1 MGKHLSQSETEQL
14 RQACELLENPGLAAR
29 ISNLVG
35 TPIERGFDL
44 LPERWSE
51 VVNTAARKSIES
63 TLDIAIGTMDRS
75 HRGAPSNWWH
85 KAAATATGA
94 TGGAFGLAAL
104 AVELPISTAIMLRS
118 IADIARS
125 EGEDL
130 SRPESRVQCLQ
141 VLALGGPSRG
151 DDAAEFGYFTARAAL
166 GRAVSEAA
174 SHIAR
179 KGLAERSAPAIVR
192 LVSQVASR
200 FSIVVSEKAAA
211 QAVPVVGA
219 FGGAAINAVFIDH
232 FQDMARGHFI
242 VRRLERRHGT
252 EAVRRMYA
260 GLAGQESEP
269 ESLP

>member
-1 MGKHLSQSETEQL
+1 MTKALSKAEIEQL
-14 RQACELLENPGLAAR
+14 RGACELLENPGLAAR
-29 ISNLVG
+29 ISHLVG
-35 TPIERGFDL
+35 TPIERGFEL
-44 LPERWSE
+44 LPERWGE
-51 VVNTAARKSIES
+51 VINAAATKAIES
-63 TLDIAIGTMDRS
+63 TLDIAVGTMDGS

-130 SRPESRVQCLQ
+130 DDAEARVQCLQ

-151 DDAAEFGYFTARAAL
+151 DDATEFGYFAARAAL
-166 GRAVSEAA
+166 GRAVSEAT

-179 KGLAERSAPAIVR
+179 KGLAEKSAPAIVR

-211 QAVPVVGA
+211 QAVPLVGA

-242 VRRLERRHGT
+242 VRRLERSHGT

-260 GLAGQESEP
+260 QLAGYGSVP
-269 ESLP
+269 ELLP